1 MTGPTFTATTRRS
14 AMKAATGLVLAAV
27 AGTSR
32 WMTPAEAAAAGAV
45 PQVLTAAEAA
55 WLAGLGEAIAPPSR
69 TAGLLAY
76 VDHHLSVPHGES
88 LLALRYLDVSP
99 PYADFYRPALASLQ
113 RAYGAAPSS
122 GDARWAEILTKLG
135 GNAVTGWA
143 GPPQG
148 LFLFAVRL
156 DAIDIAYGTRA
167 GFQRLGVDYLPHIE
181 PESDW

>member
-1 MTGPTFTATTRRS
+1 MAGPTSAAATRR
-14 AMKAATGLVLAAV
+14 AVIKATGGLVLAAI
-27 AGTSR
+27 AGSNR
-32 WMTPAEAAAAGAV
+32 WMTPAQAAAAGAV
-45 PQVLTAAEAA
+45 PRVLSAPEAA
-55 WLAGLGEAIAPPSR
+55 WLGGLGEAIAPPAR
-69 TAGLLAY
+69 TAGLVPY
-76 VDHHLSVPHGES
+76 VDHHLAVPHAES

-113 RAYGAAPSS
+113 RAYGPAPAPD
-122 GDARWAEILTKLG
+122 DARWSEILGKLG
-135 GNAVTGWA
+135 GNAVAGWA